1 MCSIPDGTYEIKI
14 GETFL
19 RGDKNNKSS
28 KAEFNTLRFDFKP
41 ASITD
46 GSEAFLAISSGEN
59 NGVQVIVPG
68 ETKKSTIFHGSK
80 KPLKGDKEC
89 LLIFDQNTCQL
100 RLEKLSANI
109 NVKKSRDE
117 ILFLDFEDLWICG
130 FLLQTFVPVS
140 LIHPLPFQL
149 TKYAKH
155 HSFIV

>member
-59 NGVQVIVPG
+59 NGVQVIV
-68 ETKKSTIFHGSK
+68 
-80 KPLKGDKEC
+80 
-89 LLIFDQNTCQL
+89 
-100 RLEKLSANI
+100 
-109 NVKKSRDE
+109 
-117 ILFLDFEDLWICG
+117 
-130 FLLQTFVPVS
+130 S
-140 LIHPLPFQL
+140 LI
-149 TKYAKH
+149 
-155 HSFIV
+155 